1 MKAYFDPRQLGHK
14 PEVYY
19 RGGAPMPH
27 PEQPQRAILIRDML
41 LDNGFPVEAPS
52 DFGLA
57 PIKAVHDPDYVD
69 FFVHAHDRFFA
80 EAPEGA
86 LGIPTRHPGTRRGR
100 CPTDINGAMGW
111 WMTDTST
118 PLTENTYQAIYWSAQ
133 TAISAAKEVMDGAR
147 ASYGLSRPP
156 GHHAMTDCA
165 NGFCFYNNA
174 AIAAHHM
181 RGRWDKVA
189 LLDVDVHTGNG
200 SMDILYDRGDIFF
213 CSLHP
218 DPAVYPTFY
227 LGYADETGEDDGA
240 GKTRNEV
247 LNMGDGEPEVMAALD
262 RGIAVLDETVFERAT
277 DPDVV
282 AFDKTG
288 TLTTGEMS
296 VVDVVGADR
305 AAILERAAA
314 VEGRSN
320 HPIGGAILKAAPEP
334 SADVSG
340 FERNPR
346 SVAATVDGDETM
358 VGHPDAFA
366 RAGWTVP
373 DELADA
379 VDAARADGAHPTLV
393 GWDGA
398 AAGVV
403 VLRDT
408 PRPGWD
414 EAIGAFDDGTDVVV
428 ITGDDERAARR
439 FEDHPD
445 VDEVFAEVRP
455 EAKRELIRRLRADG
469 TVTMVGDGTND
480 AAALASADLG
490 IAMSHGTELTIDAAD
505 AVVTDDDLSTVP
517 AFFGIADRVRRRI
530 RENLLWA
537 VGYNLVA
544 IPLAVAG
551 LINPLIAAVLMGV
564 SSLIVVTNSRRS
576 LV

>member
-262 RGIAVLDETVFERAT
+262 RGIAAIQDFGAEALVISLGFDMAAD
-277 DPDVV
+277 DP
-282 AFDKTG
+282 
-288 TLTTGEMS
+288 L
-296 VVDVVGADR
+296 
-305 AAILERAAA
+305 AA
-314 VEGRSN
+314 VN
-320 HPIGGAILKAAPEP
+320 VYPGG
-334 SADVSG
+334 
-340 FERNPR
+340 
-346 SVAATVDGDETM
+346 
-358 VGHPDAFA
+358 FA
-366 RAGWTVP
+366 
-373 DELADA
+373 EM
-379 VDAARADGAHPTLV
+379 
-393 GWDGA
+393 
-398 AAGVV
+398 
-403 VLRDT
+403 
-408 PRPGWD
+408 
-414 EAIGAFDDGTDVVV
+414 
-428 ITGDDERAARR
+428 ARR
-439 FEDHPD
+439 
-445 VDEVFAEVRP
+445 
-455 EAKRELIRRLRADG
+455 
-469 TVTMVGDGTND
+469 
-480 AAALASADLG
+480 
-490 IAMSHGTELTIDAAD
+490 
-505 AVVTDDDLSTVP
+505 
-517 AFFGIADRVRRRI
+517 
-530 RENLLWA
+530 
-537 VGYNLVA
+537 
-544 IPLAVAG
+544 
-551 LINPLIAAVLMGV
+551 IAAMNLPTVLIQEGGYLGP
-564 SSLIVVTNSRRS
+564 SLRTNAEAFQTTFRDS
-576 LV
+576 L